1 MTNNNEEFAEM
12 TKFAETT
19 VGLARTTKQILC
31 DVERGPM
38 DNPPMLVWH
47 TQDDVHLL
55 GLPTPNDTFPAYEV
69 LASALSG
76 AFTEFGVPRF
86 VSVIVEAYA
95 TQLKDKSE
103 ADDFERGDLQ
113 KQFQKCNPNVVEVI
127 SIVTFDMGGKM
138 VTDMLYYGYDDAGRP
153 VFEEVIHDDDP
164 VSGGMIIDVIEDFC
178 SFVRAE

>member
-1 MTNNNEEFAEM
+1 MKNDNEEFDEM

-47 TQDDVHLL
+47 TEDDVHLL
-55 GLPTPNDTFPAYEV
+55 GLPTPDNTFPAYEV
-69 LASALSG
+69 LATALSG

-95 TQLKDKSE
+95 TQVKDVNE

-113 KQFQKCNPNVVEVI
+113 KKFQKCDPNVVEVI
-127 SIVTFDMGGKM
+127 SIVTFDMSGKM
-138 VTDMLYYGYDDAGRP
+138 VTDMLYYGYDDAGQP
-153 VFEEVIHDDDP
+153 VFDEVIHDDDP
-164 VSGGMIIDVIEDFC
+164 VSGGMIIDVIESFR